1 MVYYSSQEAGEHHVV
16 VGRTHREALGW
27 VRRQRERGGWAR
39 ALMAV
44 SWQEMGKAGSVGL
57 GSISLNNVSR
67 LRDIGGVPGSL
78 VPAPGV
84 IRASR

>member
-1 MVYYSSQEAGEHHVV
+1 
-16 VGRTHREALGW
+16 
-27 VRRQRERGGWAR
+27 
-39 ALMAV
+39 MAV